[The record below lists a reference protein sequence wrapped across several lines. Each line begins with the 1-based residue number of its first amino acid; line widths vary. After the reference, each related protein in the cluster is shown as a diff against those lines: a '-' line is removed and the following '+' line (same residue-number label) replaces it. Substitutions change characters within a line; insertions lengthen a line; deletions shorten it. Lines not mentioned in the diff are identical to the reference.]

1 MSAVLTALRAELR
14 RRRLQSL
21 IIVLVI
27 LLSSGAGTLALSL
40 LVESDAPYDHA
51 FAQAN
56 GAHLT
61 IMYDASL
68 VDAARIAGTA
78 HEHGVT
84 AAAGPYL
91 QVSAVLGANP
101 RGAAGCAG
109 CAPLLEG
116 AFSLIGRDRPD
127 PAVDRLT
134 MESGR
139 WARDPGEIVLSRNL
153 ADRWGLGVDDTVT
166 LEGGKG
172 TTLRVVGVAASVDG
186 GAGAWVTPGQAP
198 SLAIAGA
205 PTRYQ
210 MFYRVTPAGSTSAL
224 AAEANTIAA
233 GLPAGAVENV
243 SNYLDVKRQ
252 ADLLS
257 AVMVPFLLAFSAFAL
272 LAAMFIIANVVGGV
286 VVAGYRE
293 IGVMKA
299 VGFTPGQVG
308 ASLLGQILAPTLG
321 GCAIGIPLGTLVS
334 QPFLQDTAHAL
345 NLPLPFTASIL
356 VDLGVLAA
364 TVLVAMSA
372 AAIPCWRAGHL
383 SAVTAM
389 TRGSA
394 PSTGR
399 GARLGGYL
407 SGLRLPRPIGLG
419 LAEALVR
426 PIRSLITMGAVLIGV
441 ATTVFALSLHLSL
454 TQVAQHTIRD
464 QYVQVDV
471 QMDNRPIMSIKKQ
484 FVRPKP
490 GDVPFGAGVPAPA
503 SDRQVTALL
512 TANPATARFVAETQ
526 DQVFVPGISEPIPYY
541 AYRGASD
548 WIGYALTAGRWFEKP
563 GEVVAPTKLIAE
575 THLAIGQ
582 YFTAHMHGRAV
593 RLRLVGEIL
602 DQTDDD
608 LLLRGEWSTL
618 AAVAPNMD
626 IQPQT
631 YEVGL
636 KPGTDPD
643 KYAQAIR
650 QQSGGSVDP
659 LTVRRSSDDT
669 SFIMLNTVI
678 AGLALILI
686 VVAVA
691 GVFNTV
697 VLSTREKT
705 RDIAILKAVGMEP
718 RQVVLMVVSSVAFL
732 GLAAGFLG
740 IPAGIV
746 LHRQVLQFM
755 GQIASGTAIPPAFF
769 DLIDRAELPLLALT
783 GVAVAALGAWLP
795 ARWAAAGRVAEVLQA
810 E

>member
-21 IIVLVI
+21 IIALVI

-61 IMYDASL
+61 IMYDTAR
-68 VDAARIAGTA
+68 VDAARVAGTA
-78 HEHGVT
+78 HAHGVT
-84 AAAGPYL
+84 AAAGPFL
-91 QVSAVLGANP
+91 QVSVLLGANP
-101 RGAAGCAG
+101 RGDTACAG
-109 CAPLLEG
+109 CAPLMEG
-116 AFSLIGRDRPD
+116 VFSVIGRDRPD

-139 WARDPGEIVLSRNL
+139 WARAPGEIVLSRRM
-153 ADRWGLGVDDTVT
+153 ADAWGLGVGDTVT
-166 LEGGKG
+166 VEGGNG
-172 TTLRVVGVAASVDG
+172 ASLRVVGVAASVDDDM
-186 GAGAWVTPGQAP
+186 GAWVTPGQAP
-198 SLAIAGA
+198 SLAAEGTPA
-205 PTRYQ
+205 RYQ
-210 MFYRVTPAGSTSAL
+210 MFYRVISAGSTAAL
-224 AAEANTIAA
+224 AAAAVTIAA
-233 GLPAGAVENV
+233 GLPAGAVVNV
-243 SNYLDVKRQ
+243 SNYLDAKRQ

-272 LAAMFIIANVVGGV
+272 LAAMFIIANVVSGV

-299 VGFTPGQVG
+299 IGFTPGQVG
-308 ASLLGQILAPTLG
+308 AALLGQILAPALA
-321 GCAIGIPLGTLVS
+321 GCAIGIPLGMLVS

-345 NLPLPFTASIL
+345 NLPSPFTAAL
-356 VDLGVLAA
+356 PVGLGVLAV
-364 TVLVAMSA
+364 TVLVAFCA
-372 AAIPCWRAGHL
+372 AAVPCWRAGRL

-394 PSTGR
+394 PTGGR
-399 GARLGGYL
+399 GAHLGRYL
-407 SGLRLPRPIGLG
+407 SGLRLPRPMELG
-419 LAEALVR
+419 LAEALAR
-426 PIRSLITMGAVLIGV
+426 PMRSLMTMGAVLIGV

-454 TQVAQHTIRD
+454 TQVAQHLIRD

-471 QMDNRPIMSIKKQ
+471 QRDARPTMSIQKQ
-484 FVRPKP
+484 ITGGKS
-490 GDVPFGAGVPAPA
+490 GDVPFGSGAPAPA

-512 TANPATARFVAETQ
+512 AANPGTERFVAETQ
-526 DQVFVPGISEPIPYY
+526 DQVYVPGISAPIPYY
-541 AYRGASD
+541 AYRGPSG
-548 WIGYALTAGRWFEKP
+548 WIGYALTAGRWFTGP
-563 GEVVAPTKLIAE
+563 GEVVAPTKLLEE
-575 THLAIGQ
+575 THLAIGR
-582 YFTAHMHGRAV
+582 YFTAHMHGRTV

-602 DQTDDD
+602 DQTGDD
-608 LLLRGEWSTL
+608 LLLRGDWSTL
-618 AAVAPNMD
+618 ASVAPGV
-626 IQPQT
+626 QPQS
-631 YEVGL
+631 YEVAL
-636 KPGTDPD
+636 KPGTNPD
-643 KYAQAIR
+643 RYVQAIQ

-659 LTVRRSSDDT
+659 STVQRSSDDT
-669 SFIMLNTVI
+669 SFILLNTVI
-678 AGLALILI
+678 GGLASILI

-718 RQVVLMVVSSVAFL
+718 RQVVTMVLSSVAFL
-732 GLAAGFLG
+732 GLIAGFLG

-755 GQIASGTAIPPAFF
+755 GQVASGTAIPPAFF
-769 DLIDRAELPLLALT
+769 DLINHAELPLLAIT
-783 GVAVAALGAWLP
+783 GVAVAAVGAWLP
-795 ARWAAAGRVAEVLQA
+795 ARWAAANRVAAVLQA